1 MDNNEEIVRKK
12 IVGLRVIAILSIV
25 LYSLVLLSGIFT
37 SFDEAYYYGAGSGL
51 GVFFV
56 YLIFF
61 SGFIALSIIGLIG
74 FNAKR
79 SYAIPVNR
87 AVLILFS
94 FWIGIIPIGLILLI
108 IFWSRLKDN
117 DVKAYLNY
125 PEFSYSSQTKKNN
138 YLDSKV
144 LQDEKQKNY
153 KYCYFC
159 GEKIPDEAIF
169 CKKCG
174 KKQNKDL

>member
-1 MDNNEEIVRKK
+1 MNSDEEIGRKK
-12 IVGLRVIAILSIV
+12 IVGLRVIAILSII
-25 LYSLVLLSGIFT
+25 LYSLILLSGIFS
-37 SFDEAYYYGAGSGL
+37 SFDEAYYYGVDSGL
-51 GVFFV
+51 GVFFI

-61 SGFIALSIIGLIG
+61 GGFIALSTIGLIG
-74 FNAKR
+74 FNTKR

-94 FWIGIIPIGLILLI
+94 FWIGIIPIGLILLL

-117 DVKAYLNY
+117 DVKTYLNY
-125 PEFSYSSQTKKNN
+125 PGFLYSSQIKKNN
-138 YLDSKV
+138 YLV
-144 LQDEKQKNY
+144 PQDEKQKNY

-174 KKQNKDL
+174 KKQNKNL